1 MNDKPTIIEA
11 LLAVM
16 ADVQAVGKNDF
27 NNQQRYA
34 FRGIDAVINTVGPAF
49 RRHGVIAV
57 PVSTESRYRDVQTS
71 TGKPSRECTVT
82 VTYRFFGP
90 GGDHIDAVV
99 PGESLDVGDKGTP
112 KAMSVALRIALL
124 QALCIPTDEPDPDAH
139 SYERAAAPQ
148 AETDWEWADTFE
160 TRVAGAG
167 SVPELRGLWEEMTL
181 KHQRLQL
188 THADRSTFAQVLNL
202 RKKELEESPA

>member
-34 FRGIDAVINTVGPAF
+34 FRGIDAVVNTVGPAF
-49 RRHGVIAV
+49 RKHGVIAV
-57 PVSTESRYRDVQTS
+57 PVNTESRYRDVQTS

-90 GGDHIDAVV
+90 AGDHIDAVV

-112 KAMSVALRIALL
+112 KAM
-124 QALCIPTDEPDPDAH
+124 
-139 SYERAAAPQ
+139 
-148 AETDWEWADTFE
+148 
-160 TRVAGAG
+160 
-167 SVPELRGLWEEMTL
+167 
-181 KHQRLQL
+181 
-188 THADRSTFAQVLNL
+188 
-202 RKKELEESPA
+202 